1 MYSEAPFEQYSQD
14 EDLINQFAEYTTLDL
29 RSNLLKLIQNN
40 IVYSYCESLI
50 VEKINCTEEEI
61 AHILDCCKDREQNL
75 FHAALPFE
83 VLLKLKK
90 AKDEVQ
96 QTERNREQI
105 INLILNLIIEN
116 TMLYSSLARFA
127 YN

>member
-1 MYSEAPFEQYSQD
+1 MYSEVPFEQYSQD
-14 EDLINQFAEYTTLDL
+14 EDLIDQFAEYTTLDL
-29 RSNLLKLIQNN
+29 RSNLLKLIQTNV
-40 IVYSYCESLI
+40 VYSYCEALI
-50 VEKINCTEEEI
+50 VEKIDCTEEEI
-61 AHILDCCKDREQNL
+61 AQILDCCKDRNQNL
-75 FHAALPFE
+75 LQAELPFE

-105 INLILNLIIEN
+105 ISLILNIIIEN
-116 TMLYSSLARFA
+116 TLLYSSLARFA

>member
-14 EDLINQFAEYTTLDL
+14 EDLIDQFAEYTTLDL

-40 IVYSYCESLI
+40 VVYSYCESLI
-50 VEKINCTEEEI
+50 VEKIDCTEEEI
-61 AHILDCCKDREQNL
+61 AHILDYCKDREQNL
-75 FHAALPFE
+75 FHVALPFE

-96 QTERNREQI
+96 QTERNREQT